1 MERKAPLPLWKKK
14 SVLEKRARGLFPI
27 AGIFENI
34 FSGGKEVDQIGK
46 KYAHKGQYKK
56 EDNQLHERA
65 GNL

>member
-1 MERKAPLPLWKKK
+1 
-14 SVLEKRARGLFPI
+14 LEKRARGLFPI

-34 FSGGKEVDQIGK
+34 FSGGKEVDKIGK

-56 EDNQLHERA
+56 EDDQLHERA